1 METLNTSKDDRGEKG
16 AKGGEDQVTPAEPR
30 SQRAL
35 SPARVGIRGH
45 PSDAA
50 TVTPGASTCV
60 HCSEPTA
67 VPGWPVNRAA
77 SGPKGISSSKIKGG
91 MISRQQDHEG
101 APDPG

>member
-1 METLNTSKDDRGEKG
+1 MTEARKVPKA
-16 AKGGEDQVTPAEPR
+16 AKTKSHLQNREVSR
-30 SQRAL
+30 SFLLHVWA
-35 SPARVGIRGH
+35 SGH

-67 VPGWPVNRAA
+67 VPGQPVNRAA